1 MLHADIA
8 DAICEGK
15 EKEAGLAVDKLLDY
29 IEEFTR
35 KTVMS
40 HE

>member
-1 MLHADIA
+1 M
-8 DAICEGK
+8 GS

-35 KTVMS
+35 KTVML